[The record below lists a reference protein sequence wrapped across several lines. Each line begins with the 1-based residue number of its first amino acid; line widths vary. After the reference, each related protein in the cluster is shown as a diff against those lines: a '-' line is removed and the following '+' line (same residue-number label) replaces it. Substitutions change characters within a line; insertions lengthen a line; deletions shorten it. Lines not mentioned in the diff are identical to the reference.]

1 MNFWEIKMPDTSVVY
16 AVRLPKKIKDG
27 LPQVAERYNFLNSQE
42 LVRAVL
48 GMIVTGQIELTLV
61 QNVNAAT
68 ASKPTSPK
76 PTTYI

>member
-1 MNFWEIKMPDTSVVY
+1 MSDTSVVY

-27 LPQVAERYNFLNSQE
+27 LPKTAKHYGFLNSQE

-61 QNVNAAT
+61 QNDAAT
-68 ASKPTSPK
+68 TSKPTSPR
-76 PTTYI
+76 PTAST